1 MKLLLT
7 ADLHLSGNW
16 FRWLLENGRDY
27 DLVCV
32 AGDHLDLFSQTPKIA
47 QAREAQYFFRRLA
60 KVTRVALSSGN
71 HDAVGSIIPSAR
83 GPTYPWLVELDEIRD
98 LVSDGQTAIIG
109 ELVVSTIPY
118 YCDPQAKRVWL
129 DRGRKI
135 RQERKLKWLVLHHEP
150 PVLRKSASGEEKEA
164 DTLLREYAPDYWL
177 SGHIHDLPY
186 ELGGKWIHL
195 VGETLVFTP
204 GQVPNAPWP
213 NHVEL
218 DLASGRLSW
227 RTTRRCG
234 ELFAPVIEQHMV
246 RYGMPPRDR

>member
-7 ADLHLSGNW
+7 ADLHLSGDW

-150 PVLRKSASGEEKEA
+150 PVLRKSASGEEKE
-164 DTLLREYAPDYWL
+164 
-177 SGHIHDLPY
+177 
-186 ELGGKWIHL
+186 
-195 VGETLVFTP
+195 GETLVFTP